1 MVIFSLYILYFMK
14 IYLLSVSGSLYSTQR
29 LFNEASRR
37 GHYIRIIDHTKCGIL
52 FDKNQ
57 PKILFNNEDVTHFS
71 DAIIPRIGAS
81 FTEHGLA
88 IVNQFEKMGNYNI
101 ASALGIL
108 RSRNKLLTMQHM
120 VENKIPIP
128 KTLYTKNT
136 LLLKEQ
142 LDLLEGE
149 QCIIKFLEGTHG
161 LGVMLAESKKSAI
174 SIIETMHSL
183 NKPIL
188 IQEFVKESNG
198 EDIRAYVV
206 GDKVVAAMKRSSGGK
221 DFRSNVHR
229 GGSTSVITMTDEE
242 QRIAVKTAQCLGLD
256 VAGIDLIRSKNGPMV
271 IEANSSAGLEG
282 IEGATKVNIAGE
294 IIKLIEQNVKK

>member
-1 MVIFSLYILYFMK
+1 MK
-14 IYLLSVSGSLYSTQR
+14 IFLLSVSGSLYSTQR
-29 LFNEASRR
+29 LFNEASKM
-37 GHYIRIIDHTKCGIL
+37 GHYIRIVDHTQCAIL
-52 FDKNQ
+52 FDQNK
-57 PKILFNNEDVTHFS
+57 PKIFFNNDDITNFS

-81 FTEHGLA
+81 HTEHGLA
-88 IVNQFEKMGNYNI
+88 IVNQFEKTGSYTI
-101 ASALGIL
+101 ASSQGIL
-108 RSRNKLLTMQHM
+108 LSRNKLFTMQHM
-120 VENKIPIP
+120 VKNNIPIP

-142 LDLLEGE
+142 LDLLDGE

-206 GDKVVAAMKRSSGGK
+206 GGEVVASMKRSSNGK

-229 GGSTSVITMTDEE
+229 GGSTSVIEMTSEE
-242 QRIAVKTAQCLGLD
+242 KEIAVRTAQCLGLD
-256 VAGIDLIRSKNGPMV
+256 VAGIDLIRSKNGPLV
-271 IEANSSAGLEG
+271 IEANSTAGLEG
-282 IEGATKVNIAGE
+282 IEKATRVNVAGK
-294 IIKLIEQNVKK
+294 IIKLIEKNAGK

>member
-1 MVIFSLYILYFMK
+1 MK
-14 IYLLSVSGSLYSTQR
+14 IFLLSVSGSLYSTQR
-29 LFNEASRR
+29 LFNEASKM
-37 GHYIRIIDHTKCGIL
+37 GHYIRIIDHTKCAIL

-57 PKILFNNEDVTHFS
+57 PKILFNNEDITHFS

-88 IVNQFEKMGNYNI
+88 IVNQFEKTDSYTI
-101 ASALGIL
+101 ASSQGIL
-108 RSRNKLLTMQHM
+108 RSRNKLFTMQHM
-120 VENKIPIP
+120 VKNNIPIP
-128 KTLYTKNT
+128 KTLYTKDT

-142 LDLLEGE
+142 LDLLEGD

-183 NKPIL
+183 DKPIL

-206 GDKVVAAMKRSSGGK
+206 GDEVVASMKRSSNGK

-229 GGSTSVITMTDEE
+229 GGSTSVIEMTQEE
-242 QRIAVKTAQCLGLD
+242 KQIAVKTAQCLGLD
-256 VAGIDLIRSKNGPMV
+256 VAGIDLIRSKNGPLV
-271 IEANSSAGLEG
+271 IEANSTAGLEG
-282 IEGATKVNIAGE
+282 IEKATRVNVAGK
-294 IIKLIEQNVKK
+294 IIKLIEKNAGK

>member
-1 MVIFSLYILYFMK
+1 MK
-14 IYLLSVSGSLYSTQR
+14 IFLLSVSGSLYSTQR
-29 LFNEASRR
+29 LFNEASKM
-37 GHYIRIIDHTKCGIL
+37 GHYIRIIDHTKCAIL

-57 PKILFNNEDVTHFS
+57 PKILFNNEDITNFS

-88 IVNQFEKMGNYNI
+88 IVNQFEKMDSYTI
-101 ASALGIL
+101 ASSQGIL
-108 RSRNKLLTMQHM
+108 LSRNKLFTMQHM
-120 VENKIPIP
+120 VKNNIPIP
-128 KTLYTKNT
+128 KTLYTKDT

-142 LDLLEGE
+142 LDLLEGD

-174 SIIETMHSL
+174 SIIQTMHSL

-198 EDIRAYVV
+198 EDIRAYVI
-206 GDKVVAAMKRSSGGK
+206 GDKVVAAMKRSSDGK

-229 GGSTSVITMTDEE
+229 GGSTSVIEMTSEE
-242 QRIAVKTAQCLGLD
+242 KEIAVRTAQCLGLD
-256 VAGIDLIRSKNGPMV
+256 VAGIDLIRSKNGPLV
-271 IEANSSAGLEG
+271 IEANSTAGLEG
-282 IEGATKVNIAGE
+282 IEKATRVNVAKE
-294 IIKLIEQNVKK
+294 IIKLIEKNARK

>member
-1 MVIFSLYILYFMK
+1 MK
-14 IYLLSVSGSLYSTQR
+14 IFLLSVNGSLYSTQR
-29 LFNEASRR
+29 LFNEASKM
-37 GHYIRIIDHTKCGIL
+37 GHYIRIIDHTKCAIL
-52 FDKNQ
+52 FDQNQ
-57 PKILFNNEDVTHFS
+57 PKILFNNEDITNFS

-88 IVNQFEKMGNYNI
+88 IVNQFEKIGSYTI
-101 ASALGIL
+101 ASSQGIL
-108 RSRNKLLTMQHM
+108 LSRNKLFTMQHM
-120 VENKIPIP
+120 VKNNIPIP
-128 KTLYTKNT
+128 KTLYTKDT

-174 SIIETMHSL
+174 SIIETMHVL

-188 IQEFVKESNG
+188 IQEFIKESNG

-206 GDKVVAAMKRSSGGK
+206 GDEVVASMKRSSNGK

-229 GGSTSVITMTDEE
+229 GGSTSAIEMTSEE
-242 QRIAVKTAQCLGLD
+242 KEIAVRTAQCLGLD
-256 VAGIDLIRSKNGPMV
+256 VAGIDLIRSKNGPLV
-271 IEANSSAGLEG
+271 IEANSTAGLEG
-282 IEGATKVNIAGE
+282 IEKATRVNVAGK
-294 IIKLIEQNVKK
+294 IIKLIEEKRSN